1 MNRMHRTLPT
11 LAVTGLVLSAVVF
24 PDAALAGSGGTEFNG
39 IWDTLTGWV
48 KGTLGQIIVLAMIIV
63 GIVAGIARQSIMAFA
78 IGVGGGIGL
87 FQAPDVIESIL
98 SATVSRTTAATGRA
112 LELAPAFADVVTTGP
127 AVPHP

>member
-1 MNRMHRTLPT
+1 MTRMNRMLPA
-11 LAVTGLVLSAVVF
+11 LAVTGLVLSAAVF
-24 PDAALAGSGGTEFNG
+24 PDAALAGSGGSEFDS
-39 IWDTLTGWV
+39 IWTTLTGWV

-87 FQAPDVIESIL
+87 YQAPDVIESIL
-98 SATVSRTTAATGRA
+98 SATVARTSGRA
-112 LELAPAFADVVTTGP
+112 LELAPAIADVVQSGA

>member
-1 MNRMHRTLPT
+1 MTCMQRTLPA
-11 LAVTGLVLSAVVF
+11 LAVTGLLVTALAF
-24 PDAALAGSGGTEFNG
+24 PDAALAGSGGTEFDS

-98 SATVSRTTAATGRA
+98 SATAAGTTATTGKA
-112 LELAPAFADVVTTGP
+112 LELAPAIADVVGTGA